1 MGIVGKIKTL
11 FSDKDKTE
19 ALFPRT
25 KISAVSDDDGTGL
38 NVILDNINTE
48 ISEIRESGGGG
59 GASVQADLAQNDPT
73 QPDYVKNRTHWVESG
88 DMTDIPVNGMWANQ
102 GDGMYMLV
110 LVTPLD
116 LEIGKTYTVTWDG
129 VDYAGIAHEG
139 EYNGIPCVCL
149 GNTALYFGTGDTG
162 EPFALAEFPAEAV
175 ATVGAYGLAGATD
188 FTDGHTISIYRGA
201 VHKLNNKF
209 VDFQPVLNAVAKD
222 VEEAKEVAK
231 SESYDAMTAY
241 VRDQTR
247 TIEIWLT
254 SSIGAEWISFG
265 KEYTKKLSL
274 THADKLQMR
283 IAGATIYF
291 SFYSSL
297 DVVDVHP
304 VVAGDDIY
312 ITFFL
317 NDYTIDGVDY
327 SGKEYGVVTIKI
339 DKDNNLT
346 MRAKRVPLTDDH
358 INSLI
363 DNKVGELRTYVES
376 VFEELR
382 ELIQNGGIES
392 TIAVLDEAIL
402 DVSVLA

>member
-1 MGIVGKIKTL
+1 MSVNAKLTAIADEVRELSGVTDKLGLDDMASNVGEANAEVNTQ
-11 FSDKDKTE
+11 TE
-19 ALFPRT
+19 LLTQAVLALNG
-25 KISAVSDDDGTGL
+25 KV
-38 NVILDNINTE
+38 
-48 ISEIRESGGGG
+48 SGGV
-59 GASVQADLAQNDPT
+59 SVQSDWNQNDSS

-88 DMTDIPVNGMWANQ
+88 DMTDIPVNGMWTNQ
-102 GDGMYMLV
+102 GDGMYMLF
-110 LVTPLD
+110 LLAPLG

-129 VDYAGIAHEG
+129 VDYAGVAHEV
-139 EYNGIPCVCL
+139 EYSGIPCVCL
-149 GNTALYFGTGDTG
+149 GNTALYLGTGDNG
-162 EPFALAEFPAEAV
+162 EPFVLAEFPAEAV
-175 ATVGAYGLAGATD
+175 ASEGAYGFAGAAD
-188 FTDGHTISIYRGA
+188 LTDGHTISIYRGA

-222 VEEAKEVAK
+222 VEEAKEEAK

-241 VRDQTR
+241 VRDNTR
-247 TIEIWLT
+247 KIEIWLT
-254 SSIGAEWISFG
+254 SSVNAEWMSFG

-283 IAGATIYF
+283 IAGARIYF

-297 DVVDVHP
+297 DSVIVHP
-304 VVAGDDIY
+304 VVARDDVY

-346 MRAKRVPLTDDH
+346 MRARRVPLTDDH

-363 DNKVGELRTYVES
+363 DEKLGA
-376 VFEELR
+376 
-382 ELIQNGGIES
+382 IES
-392 TIAVLDEAIL
+392 GGTSITDDNEGNVTITSSGSVSITDNSEGNAVIA
-402 DVSVLA
+402 